1 MEKTRD
7 ERDEGKM
14 CLDLCSF
21 TACLQPCQWLDSS
34 VLQHAFGLMSSSGKL
49 FFSLCGWIVFPS
61 PPIPPVNVLIGSA
74 MLCSLPCVRV
84 TGTGSE
90 DRVQVV
96 NFVSKCRSLLNHLS
110 TSVLFESRTLSPFC
124 YTGQPRCSEVGVSSR
139 KCAEESGEDAPWK
152 VHSTP
157 LEEEGRMK

>member
-1 MEKTRD
+1 M
-7 ERDEGKM
+7 
-14 CLDLCSF
+14 
-21 TACLQPCQWLDSS
+21 WLDS
-34 VLQHAFGLMSSSGKL
+34 
-49 FFSLCGWIVFPS
+49 FSFPS
-61 PPIPPVNVLIGSA
+61 HPPVNVPIGSA
-74 MLCSLPCVRV
+74 MLCSLTCVRV

-96 NFVSKCRSLLNHLS
+96 NFVSKCLSLLNHLT
-110 TSVLFESRTLSPFC
+110 TSVLFESHTLSSFC

-139 KCAEESGEDAPWK
+139 KCAEESGKDAPWE